1 MRSIS
6 ELLKK
11 SLPPGRLDLI
21 RRAAAAAAG
30 LGMTLYIVG
39 GFVRDLLLGRPGLDF
54 DLVVEGDAIRLAR
67 ALARKYGGKVTAH
80 TRFGTAKW
88 FLPQPKGEAGPPG
101 SLDLISA
108 RAESY
113 KHPAALPTVT
123 PADLAADLRRRDF
136 TLNTLAIRLDEAHF
150 GQLRDELGGERD
162 LERGLVRV
170 IHPVSFIDDPTRLY
184 RAVRYEQRYGF
195 HIAPETL
202 ALIPEARPYVERL
215 SAQRLR
221 HELDLILAEPR
232 AADMLGRLA
241 ELELLKAVHP
251 ALPWDHAVRRRL
263 EAPRHPKLLG
273 YRPEK
278 TAKNRRGADDRR
290 GEDVREQIEAAFL
303 NWILW
308 LAPLPMGEIESIN
321 QRLHFTAALNRAL
334 AGASDL
340 MAALPALSSM
350 RPSGWAACLERVP
363 LPAVY
368 AVSLAATGG
377 RSREMLESYLL
388 RWRHI
393 KPKIS
398 GADLKRRGL
407 QSGPLYQ
414 KILRRLRDAWLD
426 GEVKSGE
433 EESRLLERLLTH

>member
-1 MRSIS
+1 MRNVS

-11 SLPPGRLDLI
+11 SLPAGRLDLI
-21 RRAAAAAAG
+21 RRAAAAAER
-30 LGMTLYIVG
+30 LGMPMYMVG

-67 ALARKYGGKVTAH
+67 ELARKHGGKVTAH
-80 TRFGTAKW
+80 SRFGTAKW
-88 FLPQPKGEAGPPG
+88 APPKSKGEAGFPG
-101 SLDLISA
+101 TLDLISA
-108 RAESY
+108 RAEIY
-113 KHPAALPTVT
+113 RHPAALPTIK
-123 PADLAADLRRRDF
+123 PGDLSADLRRRDF
-136 TLNTLAIRLDEAHF
+136 TLNTLAIGLDEAHF

-170 IHPVSFIDDPTRLY
+170 LHPGSFVDDPTRLY

-195 HIAPETL
+195 HIAPDAL
-202 ALIPEARPYVERL
+202 ALIPEARPYVEKL

-232 AADMLGRLA
+232 AAGMLGRLA
-241 ELELLKAVHP
+241 ELELLKAVHR
-251 ALPWDHAVRRRL
+251 ALPWDHAVRQRL
-263 EAPRHPKLLG
+263 EAPRHPELLG
-273 YRPEK
+273 YRADK
-278 TAKNRRGADDRR
+278 TAKAHPGAKDER
-290 GEDVREQIEAAFL
+290 GEDNREQVEAAFL

-308 LAPLPMGEIESIN
+308 LAALPAGEIESIN
-321 QRLHFTAALNRAL
+321 RRLHFSAALNRAL

-340 MAALPALSSM
+340 MAALPSLSSM
-350 RPSGWAACLERVP
+350 RPSGWAARLEGVP

-377 RSREMLESYLL
+377 RSREMLENYLL
-388 RWRHI
+388 RWRHV

-407 QSGPLYQ
+407 QPGPQYQ

-426 GEVKSGE
+426 GEVRSDE